1 MKTQITEIQKKLLFV
16 HRDLNKDSASGK
28 LVNSIVDE
36 LKQKDVEVI
45 VATSYDEAKGFICYD
60 IGINM
65 ILVDLDTAEKEDD
78 VRKLIEVVRKK
89 NAKVPLFLCAN
100 NESIS
105 KLSGEILAKSD
116 DFIWLMEDT
125 ANFIAGRIIVAIDQY
140 ISQLLPPMFKALVDF
155 DNEHAYSWH
164 TPGHTG
170 GTGFLKH
177 PTGKFFFEFFG
188 ENMFRT
194 DLSISVGKLG
204 SLLDHNGPI
213 GAGEKYAATVF
224 GSDRTYYVTNG
235 SSTSNRIITM
245 ASVTKDE
252 VLICDRNCHKSI
264 EHSLIMSHS
273 VPSYI
278 VPVRNGLGII
288 GPVLPE
294 SFSKESIQKAVDS
307 NEIIKKTGNKDI
319 KHLVLTNSTYD
330 GLCYDIAK
338 IEEILGDR
346 INTLHFDEAW
356 YGYAKFHPM
365 YKGRFA
371 MHDRDPNAPKGPNVI
386 STHSTHKLLNAL
398 SQASY
403 IHIRDGK
410 NPIEHDRFNES
421 FMLHS
426 STSPN
431 YAVIASCDV
440 AAKMMEGE
448 SGKEIVQESIE
459 EAIAFRQKLSE
470 LHDEYTSKSDWFF
483 KGWQPDAIHK
493 LSASELL
500 DSNKH
505 WILHP
510 NQEWHG
516 FGDVPEGWVMLDPI
530 KVTVMTPGMDADG
543 TMHDKGIPACIVT
556 RYLGHRGIQVEK
568 TTDFGILFLFSM
580 GVTKGKWG
588 TLISQLANFKRDY
601 DHNAPLAEV
610 LPQLVEDHPEKYA
623 TMGLKD
629 LCDGMFA
636 TIKKLQTTKHMSEG
650 FSSLP
655 KQAMTPAKAFEE
667 MVRNNVEKC
676 TLEQAY
682 GRIAA
687 TGVIPYPPGIP
698 ILMPGEVAD
707 GAALKY
713 LQALEKFDLSWP
725 SFEHD
730 THGIEV
736 EDGVC
741 YMLCVKE

>member
-1 MKTQITEIQKKLLFV
+1 MKSTIDSIGKKILFV
-16 HRDLNKDSASGK
+16 HRHLEHDGAAGR
-28 LVNSIVDE
+28 LVGNIVSE
-36 LKQKDVEVI
+36 LERQNVEVI
-45 VATSYDEAKGFICYD
+45 TAITYPEATGFALSD
-60 IGINM
+60 ISINM
-65 ILVDLDTAEKEDD
+65 FLIDLDTADKEG
-78 VRKLIEVVRKK
+78 EVEELVNVIRKK
-89 NAKVPLFLCAN
+89 NAKVPIFLCAN
-100 NESIS
+100 HESAS
-105 KLSGEILAKSD
+105 KLSAGILAKSD

-125 ANFIAGRIIVAIDQY
+125 PSFIAGRIIVAIDQY
-140 ISQLLPPMFKALVDF
+140 TSQLLPPMFKALVDF
-155 DNEHAYSWH
+155 GNEHAYSWH

-177 PTGKFFFEFFG
+177 PTGRFFFDFFG

-213 GAGEKYAATVF
+213 GDGEKYAATVF

-252 VLICDRNCHKSI
+252 VLVCDRNCHKSI

-294 SFSKESIQKAVDS
+294 SFSQESMEKALDNNV
-307 NEIIKKTGNKDI
+307 IVKQTGNRDI

-459 EAIAFRQKLSE
+459 EAVSFRQKLAE
-470 LHDEYTSKSDWFF
+470 LNEEFANKSDWFF
-483 KGWQPDAIHK
+483 KGWQPDAMHK
-493 LSASELL
+493 IEKSELL
-500 DSNKH
+500 ESNKH
-505 WILHP
+505 WVLHP

-543 TMHDKGIPACIVT
+543 TMHETGIPACIVT
-556 RYLGHRGIQVEK
+556 RYLGRHGIQVEK

-580 GVTKGKWG
+580 GITKGKWG

-601 DHNAPLAEV
+601 DNNAPLTEV
-610 LPQLVEDHPEKYA
+610 LPELAEEAAYA
-623 TMGLKD
+623 GMGLKD
-629 LCDGMFA
+629 LCNYMFA
-636 TIKKLQTTKHMSEG
+636 TVKELQTTKYMSEG

-676 TLEQAY
+676 TLEQAA

-707 GAALKY
+707 GAVLEYLK
-713 LQALEKFDLSWP
+713 ALEKFDLACP